1 MHSYYNEEFKWK
13 EASRFFFRCNDILSI
28 VMDMYENPAATN
40 GNGEISGKIK
50 NKERILKEGSFPYAY
65 VTVMLIDE
73 ESGMAVDYV
82 QTDAEGNYQF
92 TGVEEGDYSIYV
104 DIPGLTQITTHL
116 VTIDQSTILLEN
128 VDFEVDYMKEMIIS
142 AIFPTSTEPVINP
155 SGTAVQVYPN
165 PAGQELVV
173 RSALFEDRDVKLSIF
188 TETGELLKTFE
199 SRPSFG
205 SNEIVLDLGMID
217 HNGHYLLR
225 IEAGDVT
232 EIKNIIVVK

>member
-1 MHSYYNEEFKWK
+1 
-13 EASRFFFRCNDILSI
+13 
-28 VMDMYENPAATN
+28 
-40 GNGEISGKIK
+40 
-50 NKERILKEGSFPYAY
+50 
-65 VTVMLIDE
+65 
-73 ESGMAVDYV
+73 
-82 QTDAEGNYQF
+82 
-92 TGVEEGDYSIYV
+92 V

-155 SGTAVQVYPN
+155 SGAAVQVYPN